1 MWDLASMSIVLSLI
15 YNFCFVWRDKNNI
28 IFLNYR
34 IAAIYEQTKKK
45 TSFII
50 SLRNQHLACFFLTFP
65 FKFFNFFFT
74 LRLFPSGVYEIFVS
88 FKYIFDQLLSV
99 YFWGVQLRRRTNVRK
114 QRNDMDAPLQRC
126 TLTCSVI
133 LILKTWCRV
142 RFS

>member
-34 IAAIYEQTKKK
+34 IAAIFEQTKKK

-65 FKFFNFFFT
+65 FKFFNFF
-74 LRLFPSGVYEIFVS
+74 LLFGCFRVASTRYLLVLSISLTSCFPCISGECDFAVEPTCAN
-88 FKYIFDQLLSV
+88 KETT
-99 YFWGVQLRRRTNVRK
+99 WMRRSKDVH
-114 QRNDMDAPLQRC
+114 
-126 TLTCSVI
+126 
-133 LILKTWCRV
+133 
-142 RFS
+142 